1 MEWFVWMWRVALS
14 LATVRTSQ
22 GVRAGRLLIDKTE
35 MAMGCRGMGG
45 EKVGVKCGCMQ
56 GCCEGARLG
65 VRSSPC
71 MVQEVLSSKTNRVGA
86 AARQS

>member
-1 MEWFVWMWRVALS
+1 MCTRKRLS
-14 LATVRTSQ
+14 IAK
-22 GVRAGRLLIDKTE
+22 IE

-45 EKVGVKCGCMQ
+45 EEVGVKCGCMQ

-65 VRSSPC
+65 VRSSLC